1 MHVKYVLNN
10 YFTTYACAINIG
22 SGRSSLDELK
32 ALREL
37 KHLKE
42 IEDST
47 FGN

>member
-1 MHVKYVLNN
+1 MYQ
-10 YFTTYACAINIG
+10 YDINIG